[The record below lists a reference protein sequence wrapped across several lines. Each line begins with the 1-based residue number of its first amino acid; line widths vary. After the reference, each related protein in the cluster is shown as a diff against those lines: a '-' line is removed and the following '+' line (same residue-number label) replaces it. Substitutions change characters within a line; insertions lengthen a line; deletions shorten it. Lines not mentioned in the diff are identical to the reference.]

1 MQWSI
6 CIYYGIKVVKGFAQE
21 LDDDKIDDSC
31 HF

>member
-1 MQWSI
+1 MLRST
-6 CIYYGIKVVKGFAQE
+6 CKYYGMKVVKGLPQG